1 MAAVALAG
9 IIASVLN
16 KTITRNVIRLTET
29 AGELRRGNLE
39 ARAQITS
46 ADELGQLAGSINDM
60 ADRIKTLVVKLEK
73 QAATA
78 QSHLFQA
85 IESIS
90 EGFSL
95 YAADDRFVLGN
106 SKYREICFVPTAL
119 GEASYREAKIWDS
132 YRDFLVEGASQG
144 GICSLPEV
152 LRFASL
158 EEFLEETRRRDGRIL
173 FDLADTAAAPPE
185 KSREA
190 LILIGSER
198 GWTGKEHREILDAG
212 FQLRGL
218 GRRILTTETAC
229 TAATALTLRELGLF

>member
-1 MAAVALAG
+1 MNLLLCEPDEVDSGGQAELKGPRAEHLRKILRLKAGDSVAAG
-9 IIASVLN
+9 II
-16 KTITRNVIRLTET
+16 
-29 AGELRRGNLE
+29 GRGTGKG
-39 ARAQITS
+39 R
-46 ADELGQLAGSINDM
+46 
-60 ADRIKTLVVKLEK
+60 
-73 QAATA
+73 
-78 QSHLFQA
+78 
-85 IESIS
+85 IESLSPGYALLTIHVTDPP
-90 EGFSL
+90 ETLYPLSL
-95 YAADDRFVLGN
+95 AVGMVRPIQTRRILKTAAAFGI
-106 SKYREICFVPTAL
+106 REICFVPTAL

-158 EEFLEETRRRDGRIL
+158 KEFLEKTQHRDGRIL
-173 FDLADTAAAPPE
+173 FDLADTAAAPSE